1 MSSSSHFHPSSL
13 LLRGA
18 AHTLWCHDAPSLLSL
33 FASSFS
39 LFSLCWF
46 LLLTILRYLHQQRG
60 GGEVART
67 SSGGETTV
75 SISCQTTS
83 QALEI
88 SSSACSLVSPL
99 NLALAPT
106 HLQLIVTI
114 FDLSGPGQPVAGRR
128 RVFS

>member
-1 MSSSSHFHPSSL
+1 MVSRRSISSL
-13 LLRGA
+13 SFCFFFLSFFSLLVSIADHFEISAAAEYLLLLSPAGGRGGVGWRE
-18 AHTLWCHDAPSLLSL
+18 LPQVEKRLSPSLL
-33 FASSFS
+33 
-39 LFSLCWF
+39 
-46 LLLTILRYLHQQRG
+46 
-60 GGEVART
+60 
-67 SSGGETTV
+67 
-75 SISCQTTS
+75 SCQTTS

-128 RVFS
+128 RVFFGSWSRLYW